1 MYLTNEAHFGELLET
16 VLAGGCDESLVRAN
30 DAAERHV
37 VRDAHLEQDVQHG
50 EHECHE
56 AGGAAAA
63 SGAVRALGALVPVER
78 EAGHAVVGDLEAANA
93 LAAEVGAASLCQHWN
108 ALNWHEGESGALAVE
123 HMLRVE
129 TVHVLVVHRRIAAQA
144 VVHDVEHPKTKQ
156 TNTCKYKCKHN
167 ACSKCKT
174 SQVEVLAMKEASARA
189 AARAQEGE

>member
-1 MYLTNEAHFGELLET
+1 MRN
-16 VLAGGCDESLVRAN
+16 
-30 DAAERHV
+30 
-37 VRDAHLEQDVQHG
+37 AHLEQDVQHG
-50 EHECHE
+50 EHESNK

-93 LAAEVGAASLCQHWN
+93 HAAGAGSLGQHWN

-129 TVHVLVVHRRIAAQA
+129 AVHVLVVHRRIAAQA
-144 VVHDVEHPKTKQ
+144 VVHDVEHPTTNKQ
-156 TNTCKYKCKHN
+156 THAN

-174 SQVEVLAMKEASARA
+174 SQVEV
-189 AARAQEGE
+189 